1 MYNVANKRTLL
12 GVAMAMLLFSC
23 GGKDTDTERAE
34 AIVNQADSAITAGD
48 YDLAVTLLDTLKSR
62 YPREIKVQ
70 RGAMNLR
77 PRAIEGQT
85 IRQIEIT
92 DSMLAASSHR
102 RDSMMNHFSFV
113 NNPELVEGYYVIKEY
128 ANSSLFNRTGVE
140 ARITPEGEFYIIS
153 SLNAKP
159 VKHTSL
165 SLKNQAGEVST
176 ATVDYDGDRNYRS
189 GGTEMITFVGA
200 ECDTLGQFLTDNRGA
215 ATTLIFNGAKSYS
228 TPLSKLDRKSIEQTY
243 EMANVLTENR
253 KLNLKRDFLDRQLQV
268 ARDQIARTTQE
279 PAADDKD

>member
-23 GGKDTDTERAE
+23 GGKNTDTERAE

-77 PRAIEGQT
+77 PKAIEGQT

-102 RDSMMNHFSFV
+102 RDSMMNYFSFV

-189 GGTEMITFVGA
+189 GGT
-200 ECDTLGQFLTDNRGA
+200 
-215 ATTLIFNGAKSYS
+215 
-228 TPLSKLDRKSIEQTY
+228 
-243 EMANVLTENR
+243 
-253 KLNLKRDFLDRQLQV
+253 
-268 ARDQIARTTQE
+268 
-279 PAADDKD
+279 